1 MTTMSLINKIVL
13 FVLQIKTGVEA
24 AATEVIG
31 PTLMV
36 PAKFVG
42 KWLCEN
48 TDLVKKIYAMS
59 IGLIRRIVK
68 NRKEN
73 ENIDEPELQKTANV
87 IFTGLLKRNKEF
99 LAACLKKIIP
109 GKNTDNPT
117 GTGTIFRKSIASL

>member
-1 MTTMSLINKIVL
+1 MCLISKIVL

-36 PAKFVG
+36 PAKWAANWF
-42 KWLCEN
+42 CEN
-48 TDLVKKIYAMS
+48 TDVVKKIYAMT

>member
-1 MTTMSLINKIVL
+1 
-13 FVLQIKTGVEA
+13 VEA

-48 TDLVKKIYAMS
+48 TDLVKKMYAMS

-109 GKNTDNPT
+109 GKNQNDPT